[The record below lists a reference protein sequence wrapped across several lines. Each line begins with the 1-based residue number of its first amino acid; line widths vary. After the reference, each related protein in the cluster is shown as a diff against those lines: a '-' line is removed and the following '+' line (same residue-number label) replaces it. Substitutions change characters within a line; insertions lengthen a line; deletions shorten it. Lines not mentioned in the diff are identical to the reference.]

1 MDSTKIKKNNFKT
14 QNCPKYNISKK
25 ITRMTKKMPMK
36 KQLALLVPETHN
48 LQQWKLYE
56 INKGIHKHNR
66 TEVLPVEQPQSGK
79 PSCG

>member
-1 MDSTKIKKNNFKT
+1 
-14 QNCPKYNISKK
+14 
-25 ITRMTKKMPMK
+25 MTKKMPMK